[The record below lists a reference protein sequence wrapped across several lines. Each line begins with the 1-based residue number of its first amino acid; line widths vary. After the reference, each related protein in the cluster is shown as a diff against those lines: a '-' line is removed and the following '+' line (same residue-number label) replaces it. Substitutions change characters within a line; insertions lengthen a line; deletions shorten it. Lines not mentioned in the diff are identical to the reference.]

1 VELALLIL
9 LCALA
14 GVALFAAWRVL
25 RRLDDLE
32 ERLQETAPLS
42 FLPDRIQTL
51 GRKLEAVDAAGLQE
65 RMEALAE
72 GLARVEDLVVAPA
85 DKGLTV
91 SSRAQLVRARIIRH
105 LREEGL
111 SSVRVQ
117 SGDADLEQDPAQV
130 QVRAL
135 RRGTLLQGA
144 VTVVGE
150 DVVDVRLDP
159 IYTAFP

>member
-1 VELALLIL
+1 MQLALLIL

-14 GVALFAAWRVL
+14 SVALFAAWRVL

-32 ERLQETAPLS
+32 ERLQETAPLT
-42 FLPDRIQTL
+42 FLPDRVQAL
-51 GRKLEAVDAAGLQE
+51 GRSLESADLGGLHE
-65 RMEALAE
+65 RMERLAE
-72 GLARVEDLVVAPA
+72 GVARVEDLVVAPA
-85 DKGLTV
+85 QSGQAV
-91 SSRAQLVRARIIRH
+91 SSRAQVVRARVIRH

-117 SGDADLEQDPAQV
+117 SDDAELEQDPAQV
-130 QVRAL
+130 QIRAL
-135 RRGTLLQGA
+135 RRGTLLHGS

>member
-1 VELALLIL
+1 MELALLIL

-25 RRLDDLE
+25 KRLDDLE
-32 ERLQETAPLS
+32 ERMQETAPLA
-42 FLPDRIQTL
+42 FLPDRVQAL
-51 GRKLEAVDAAGLQE
+51 ARNLEAAELGGLHE
-65 RMEALAE
+65 RMERLAE
-72 GLARVEDLVVAPA
+72 GVARVEDLVVAPTES
-85 DKGLTV
+85 GLAV
-91 SSRAQLVRARIIRH
+91 GSRAQQVRARVIRH

-117 SGDADLEQDPAQV
+117 SGDEELEQDPAQV

-135 RRGTLLQGA
+135 RRGTLLQGS
-144 VTVVGE
+144 VTVAGDEVA
-150 DVVDVRLDP
+150 DVRLDP